1 LVEFVAFPQEAT
13 MRAVDIVR
21 QIAPKARAEYLAA
34 FDAGDA
40 RLDEAGVTTPL
51 RLAHLLAQCGAES
64 GGFEL
69 TRESLFYKTE
79 KRLIEIFKN
88 MKQDTP
94 LLAGEAK
101 MLLGQ
106 EQDLGERFYGVGGV
120 SELYKKNGMNKG
132 RNPGNPGKAKKLGND
147 RPGDGF
153 LFRGNGLL
161 QTTGGEAHRKAGEK
175 VGVDFFNH
183 PELVTS
189 AEHALKPVLF
199 EWTNS
204 RCNDFADQDDLLSI
218 SRAINIGTPDTDR
231 TPNGMKERGD
241 WLEKARTVLEV

>member
-1 LVEFVAFPQEAT
+1 
-13 MRAVDIVR
+13 MRAVDVVR
-21 QIAPKARAEYLAA
+21 SIAPKARPEYLTA

-40 RLDEAGVTTPL
+40 ALDEAGVTMPL

-106 EQDLGERFYGVGGV
+106 EHDLGERFYGLGGA
-120 SELYKKNGMNKG
+120 SALYKKNGLNKG
-132 RNPGNPGKAKKLGND
+132 INPGNPTKARKLGNL

-161 QTTGGEAHRKAGEK
+161 QTTGGEAHKNAGDK

-199 EWTNS
+199 EWTSS
-204 RCNDFADQDDLLSI
+204 RCNDFADEDDLLRV
-218 SRAINIGTPDTDR
+218 SRAINMGDPSTSR
-231 TPNGMKERGD
+231 TPNGMEHRGE
-241 WLEKARTVLEV
+241 WLEKARAVLDV

>member
-1 LVEFVAFPQEAT
+1 M
-13 MRAVDIVR
+13 MRAVDVVR
-21 QIAPKARAEYLAA
+21 KIAPKARAEYVAA

-40 RLDEAGVTTPL
+40 LLGNAGVDKPL

-69 TRESLFYKTE
+69 ARESLIYTTQL
-79 KRLIEIFKN
+79 RLAKIFGN
-88 MKQDTP
+88 MRLAP
-94 LLAGEAK
+94 ALFAGEVK
-101 MLLGQ
+101 MLLG
-106 EQDLGERFYGVGGV
+106 EEHDLGERFYGQGGP
-120 SELYKKNGMNKG
+120 SDLYKKNGLNNG
-132 RNPGNPGKAKKLGND
+132 VNPGNKKKATGLGNN
-147 RPGDGF
+147 RLGDGF

-161 QTTGGEAHRKAGEK
+161 QTTGGDAHRKAGAK

-204 RCNDFADQDDLLSI
+204 GCNAFADADSLLKT
-218 SRAINIGTPDTDR
+218 SRAINLGNANSKS
-231 TPNGMKERGD
+231 TPNGMEDREL
-241 WLEKARTVLEV
+241 WLKRAKKALAI

>member
-1 LVEFVAFPQEAT
+1 
-13 MRAVDIVR
+13 MRAVDVVR
-21 QIAPKARAEYLAA
+21 KIAPKARPEYLAA
-34 FDAGDA
+34 FDAGDTM
-40 RLDEAGVTTPL
+40 LEEAGITEPL

-79 KRLIEIFKN
+79 ERLIKIFRN

-94 LLAGEAK
+94 LLAGEAR

-106 EQDLGERFYGVGGV
+106 ERDLGERFYGVGGA
-120 SELYKKNGMNKG
+120 SELYKKNGINNG
-132 RNPGNPGKAKKLGND
+132 INPGNPTKAKGLGNL

-161 QTTGGEAHRKAGEK
+161 QTTGGEAHKKAGEK

-204 RCNDFADQDDLLSI
+204 RCNAFADEDDLLTV
-218 SRAINIGTPDTDR
+218 SRAVNMGNPDTDR

-241 WLEKARTVLEV
+241 WLEKARTVLDV